1 MPGGRSPPGLL
12 LLTRPEDDADTVAVP
27 REVVW
32 AHLVELRLRLSV
44 TELDRL
50 SEACAERV
58 DAAVRAQDA
67 QADLFRVY
75 DGAVADAC
83 AYDRAV
89 AVGV

>member
-1 MPGGRSPPGLL
+1 MPGGRPPSGL
-12 LLTRPEDDADTVAVP
+12 LLTRPKNDAYTVAVL

-32 AHLVELRLRLSV
+32 ANLVELRLRLSV